1 MKNIDNK
8 QSAIRALQCRLGFL
22 DQKIIVTK
30 QQIQS
35 GVKFLESLLNNYLT
49 QRHEA
54 EEELRLLN
62 T

>member
-8 QSAIRALQCRLGFL
+8 QSAVRTLQCRLGFL
-22 DQKIIVTK
+22 DQKIAVTK

-35 GVKFLESLLNNYLT
+35 GVKYLESLLNTYLT
-49 QRHEA
+49 QRHNA